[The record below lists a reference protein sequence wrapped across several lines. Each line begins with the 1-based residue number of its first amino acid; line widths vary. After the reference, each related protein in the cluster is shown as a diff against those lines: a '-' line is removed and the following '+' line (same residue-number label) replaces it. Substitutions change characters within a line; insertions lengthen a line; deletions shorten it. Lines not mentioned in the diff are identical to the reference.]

1 MFTVI
6 QIENM
11 KSRPVISAAIC
22 QKKTLQIS
30 DQKFE
35 VCDTVL
41 HSPKLLSLFLYV
53 CTYILFDL
61 SQSTCD
67 STNVRMT
74 RAEEEEE
81 KTETY
86 KSDNQVMRAREGG
99 REGGRERASERESE
113 TTIIQQEV
121 TGENCTSQTCTSSS
135 DAASAAIFS
144 ASRVSRSEALSFCT
158 ASRGSNTGWF
168 SRSTYLAW
176 RAACNGEG
184 RYGQRGK
191 QESRRGQKD
200 MSDFVD
206 FDHQGQQTS
215 TQTMHS
221 SGTHTCEA
229 TNGNS
234 NNDARK
240 SSSGHPQTL
249 YAFRAILRT

>member
-99 REGGRERASERESE
+99 REGGRERASERERE

-144 ASRVSRSEALSFCT
+144 ASCVSRSEALSFCT
-158 ASRGSNTGWF
+158 ASRGSNPGWF

-184 RYGQRGK
+184 EIRTERRAGE
-191 QESRRGQKD
+191 QERAERNHRFCGLWPSR
-200 MSDFVD
+200 
-206 FDHQGQQTS
+206 
-215 TQTMHS
+215 
-221 SGTHTCEA
+221 A
-229 TNGNS
+229 TDKHANNAQLRHAYLRS
-234 NNDARK
+234 NKRK
-240 SSSGHPQTL
+240 
-249 YAFRAILRT
+249 